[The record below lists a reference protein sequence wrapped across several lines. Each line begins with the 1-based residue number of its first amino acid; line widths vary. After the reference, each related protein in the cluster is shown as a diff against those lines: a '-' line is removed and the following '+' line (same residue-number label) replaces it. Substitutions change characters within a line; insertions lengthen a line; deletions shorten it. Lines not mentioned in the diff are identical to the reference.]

1 MKKELLT
8 ASALAASLV
17 VPGVASAAS
26 MSMSGYSL
34 NGITSNDADSSSD
47 ASYSATQD
55 SGMSISVSETTD
67 GGVTISS
74 GFTLVNEGGTSATES
89 GLTLTFTDG
98 SSLELIDAGTA
109 YAGALASVP
118 SASGEQGLGA
128 TSHNTSS
135 TSLTW
140 GSKTAAVGLDWNSA
154 ADFMGV
160 EGLTFGVS
168 AGLGDDAT
176 ASTATINTDSGFSVG
191 ATYVTTAGDSTVT
204 IGGGMVTSEGN
215 STNQSNSNSD
225 SVALSASVVTG
236 DLTVGAGFSTGE
248 GLAQEGSVSIN
259 EIDDVEVINV
269 GASYVSGD
277 MTFTVSY
284 KDGSVKS
291 AELATAAGTSTDSQ
305 EVVGASVD
313 YAVAS
318 GVTATIGYENRD
330 DTLNGAAVPSDSG
343 GSIYLGAKISF

>member
-8 ASALAASLV
+8 ASALAATLV
-17 VPGVASAAS
+17 LPGVATAAS
-26 MSMSGYSL
+26 MSMSGSST
-34 NGITSNDADSSSD
+34 NGVTSNDADSSSN
-47 ASYSATQD
+47 AAYSATQD
-55 SGMSISVSETTD
+55 SGMHISVSETTD
-67 GGVTISS
+67 GGTTIAS

-128 TSHNTSS
+128 TCINTSS
-135 TSLTW
+135 SSLTW
-140 GSKTAAVGLDWNSA
+140 ASKSAAVGFDWNSA

-160 EGLTFGVS
+160 DGLTFGLS
-168 AGLGDDAT
+168 MGLGDDAT
-176 ASTATINTDSGFSVG
+176 ASTVSVVTDTGFSVG

-204 IGGGMVTSEGN
+204 IGGGYVTADGN
-215 STNQSNSNSD
+215 STGALNANSD
-225 SVALSASVVTG
+225 AMAISATAVTG
-236 DLTVGAGFSTGE
+236 DLTVGVGFSSGE
-248 GLAQEGSVSIN
+248 GLTGESTASIN
-259 EIDDVEVINV
+259 EIDDVEVMNV
-269 GASYVSGD
+269 GAKYVSGD

-284 KDGSVKS
+284 KDGESKS
-291 AELATAAGTSTDSQ
+291 ADLASEGTSADSQ

-318 GVTATIGYENRD
+318 GVTATLGYENRD
-330 DTLNGAAVPSDSG
+330 DKVNGTAIASDSG
-343 GSIYLGAKISF
+343 SSVYLGAKISF